1 MTDQSSGRLKPLRT
15 NRIKGS
21 TADRIFSAVN
31 GTILFVLVILTA
43 YPVYYVLIAS
53 LSDPLAILQGR
64 VWLLPVDFNINAYR
78 RVLMNDEI
86 MIGYRNSIIYTVL
99 GTSVNLVMTTLAAY
113 PLSRKNLKGRA
124 AITLFIIFTMFFS
137 GGMVPTF
144 IIYQGLGLYD
154 NLWVMILPG
163 AIGVTNMII
172 MRTYFQYSI
181 PEELYDA
188 AYMDGASNMQTLM
201 RIVIPLSLPIYAV
214 MMMYYGIGHWNKY
227 FTPMIYMRDRAKF
240 PLQLIMRE
248 ILIKDEMSE
257 MLESTDTVVDQI
269 LLSEGLKYAVIIAA
283 SLPVLVLYPFMQKYF
298 AKGVM
303 IGAVKG

>member
-1 MTDQSSGRLKPLRT
+1 MRSKQIQQSKQDQ
-15 NRIKGS
+15 
-21 TADRIFSAVN
+21 IFSVVN
-31 GTILFVLVILTA
+31 GIILAILVLLTV

-64 VWLLPVDFNINAYR
+64 VWLLPVDFNLNSYR

-86 MIGYRNSIIYTVL
+86 MTGYRNSIIYTVL
-99 GTSVNLVMTTLAAY
+99 GTAVNLTMTTLAAY
-113 PLSRKNLKGRA
+113 PLSRKLRGRT
-124 AITLFIIFTMFFS
+124 AITLFIIFTMFFA
-137 GGMVPTF
+137 GGIVPTF
-144 IIYQGLGLYD
+144 IIYQNLGLYD
-154 NLWVMILPG
+154 NIWVMILPG
-163 AIGVTNMII
+163 AISVTNMII

-181 PEELYDA
+181 PDELYDA
-188 AYMDGASNMQTLM
+188 AYIDGAGNMQTLL

-269 LLSEGLKYAVIIAA
+269 LLSEGLKYAVIVAA
-283 SLPVLVLYPFMQKYF
+283 SLPVLILYPFLQKYF